1 MIRLYD
7 TMIKKHVASG
17 LTLSDMGSMRMGGTM
32 PGRGD
37 MRPDRQN
44 GTAPAVNSAGWLWI
58 LASVLVLGAG
68 ILIAKMY
75 K

>member
-1 MIRLYD
+1 
-7 TMIKKHVASG
+7 MIKKHVASG
-17 LTLSDMGSMRMGGTM
+17 LTLSDMGSMRMGGGM

-44 GTAPAVNSAGWLWI
+44 GAAPAAPDFTGWLWI

-75 K
+75 KR